1 MPKLDRANPFIFS
14 EPVAPA
20 ALLDRDPEA
29 ALTAALRGLI
39 DTGEVVPDPTRATGH
54 RVVDPLLAHWVRA
67 GRPGG

>member
-1 MPKLDRANPFIFS
+1 M
-14 EPVAPA
+14 
-20 ALLDRDPEA
+20 
-29 ALTAALRGLI
+29 TAALRGLI